1 MSLETFNHL
10 VLYNIPQRTD
20 AIRMM
25 WWKTNIHAMVQQI
38 PSFVP
43 GFIPFDRHFDRIA
56 SLLSDYERL
65 QTDVAPLLML
75 AIWKSAIS
83 EIENA
88 YDSVNVDE
96 MKLEGC
102 YDSESMTCLIVQ
114 NVLDF
119 LCIQVNESDSD
130 QENDSDSDDDHE

>member
-1 MSLETFNHL
+1 
-10 VLYNIPQRTD
+10 
-20 AIRMM
+20 MM
-25 WWKTNIHAMVQQI
+25 WWKTNIHALVQQI
-38 PSFVP
+38 PSFASSSRRL
-43 GFIPFDRHFDRIA
+43 DRHFDRIV

-75 AIWKSAIS
+75 AIWKSTIS
-83 EIENA
+83 EIGNA
-88 YDSVNVDE
+88 SDSVNVDE
-96 MKLEGC
+96 MKMEGR